1 MNRRLTYNGRGF
13 VCSEFLQ
20 VEVLDEICEEGNQRG
35 TGRQRGRR
43 LCYLCGRTTKLHMPG
58 CASARRGGPSEEM
71 RISHRLGPHVNVWD
85 EQQLRCA

>member
-35 TGRQRGRR
+35 TGRQREDGDCATFAGGRR
-43 LCYLCGRTTKLHMPG
+43 SCICPG
-58 CASARRGGPSEEM
+58 ARARGEAGLQ
-71 RISHRLGPHVNVWD
+71 RK
-85 EQQLRCA
+85 